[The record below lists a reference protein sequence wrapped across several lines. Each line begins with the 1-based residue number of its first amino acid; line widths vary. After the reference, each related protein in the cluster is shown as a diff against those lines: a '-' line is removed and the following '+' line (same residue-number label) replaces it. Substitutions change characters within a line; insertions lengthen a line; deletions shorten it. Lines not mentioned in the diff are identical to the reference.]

1 MDNLDEWLARVT
13 VAVGIAVAISKESRS
28 WYQILKEQKSKRK
41 KRKSLP
47 SFADA
52 GRDNR

>member
-28 WYQILKEQKSKRK
+28 WYQVPKEQKKKAKIAPKFGRPRKR
-41 KRKSLP
+41 
-47 SFADA
+47 
-52 GRDNR
+52 

>member
-28 WYQILKEQKSKRK
+28 WH
-41 KRKSLP
+41 
-47 SFADA
+47 
-52 GRDNR
+52 